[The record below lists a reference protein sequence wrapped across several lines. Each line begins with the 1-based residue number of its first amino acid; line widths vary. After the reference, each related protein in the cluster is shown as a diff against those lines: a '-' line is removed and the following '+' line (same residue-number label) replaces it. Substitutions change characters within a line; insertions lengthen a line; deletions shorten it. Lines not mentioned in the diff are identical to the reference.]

1 MNVIYLLLPLALL
14 LVLVFVIFYLWAVKR
29 DQFED
34 LETHARRILLD
45 DPPPQRPTDISSEK
59 RSDP

>member
-29 DQFED
+29 DQFDD
-34 LETHARRILLD
+34 LETPARRILLD
-45 DPPPQRPTDISSEK
+45 DNPPHDDKNPSENH
-59 RSDP
+59 RDS